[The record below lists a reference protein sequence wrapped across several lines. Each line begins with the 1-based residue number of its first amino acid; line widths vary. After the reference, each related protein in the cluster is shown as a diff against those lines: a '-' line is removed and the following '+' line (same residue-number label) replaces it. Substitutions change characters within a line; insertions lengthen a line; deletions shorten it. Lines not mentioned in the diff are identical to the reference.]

1 MNINITEIV
10 IAGIITT
17 GIGWVIKLVLDSVK
31 SSINNILE
39 DHNNE
44 RAKLNKEIEL
54 LKSTVTSLS
63 EIMIYYI
70 YKHNN
75 LTNNERESLIEAIN
89 NYLEFNKNDRMLKL
103 KEKILNDMYSKKGRK
118 RNEKSE

>member
-1 MNINITEIV
+1 MSVNVTEIV

>member
-1 MNINITEIV
+1 MNVNLTEIIIV
-10 IAGIITT
+10 AIATAGVGWII
-17 GIGWVIKLVLDSVK
+17 KAVLDSVK
-31 SSINNILE
+31 SSINKILE

>member
-1 MNINITEIV
+1 MSVNVTEIV
-10 IAGIITT
+10 IVGIITT
-17 GIGWVIKLVLDSVK
+17 GIGWIIKLVLDSVK
-31 SSINNILE
+31 SSINKILE

-44 RAKLNKEIEL
+44 RGKLNKEIEL

-75 LTNNERESLIEAIN
+75 LNNNERESLIEAIN

-103 KEKILNDMYSKKGRK
+103 KEKILNDMYNKKGRK

>member
-89 NYLEFNKNDRMLKL
+89 NYLEFNKNERMLKL

-118 RNEKSE
+118 KNEKSE

>member
-1 MNINITEIV
+1 MNVNLTEIIIV
-10 IAGIITT
+10 AIATAGVGWII
-17 GIGWVIKLVLDSVK
+17 KAVLDSVK